1 MNSKNAKLP
10 VSRLAYAI
18 SAALTGAYAQEVL
31 AQDTT
36 ADLDTVIVTAR
47 KREETL
53 LDIPQEIQ
61 AIGQQQLERANL
73 DSVKE
78 FSRFVPSLSYNATV
92 PGRGTIYFRGVADDS
107 SSFIA
112 DASAAIYLDEQ
123 PLTQSALQ
131 PEIRLIDIERIEA
144 LPGPQGTL
152 YGSSS
157 QAGTLRYITN
167 KPDPAAFATDV
178 ALDAYTLDEGDEG
191 YEVSG
196 VVNIPLG
203 QTAAIRVVGFSAR
216 DAGFIDNVLG
226 TSLGGSFDNAEFVDE
241 DINDVEYAGGRAAI
255 RWFPN
260 ESWTVDGSVVYQQM
274 DANSYP
280 EVDDFTEG
288 YDQHP
293 ELAGRENA
301 VVRFQ
306 DESRSDEW
314 TQLALT
320 LQGDIG
326 PTQFTSASSYFTR
339 RIAYFQDNTDYTF
352 YLSHAFGPNYAV
364 YNLGPTA
371 YDFGDPA
378 GLGWRDGPY
387 VDRIAQEFRLQG
399 STEKLN
405 WVAGLFYEKVEEGF
419 NFFSRIQ
426 DYEDTVGFQAR
437 SYYAVYYGRDPLE
450 PGSTD
455 NAFYHAKN
463 DQKTEQYAVFGEATY
478 SLSEHWSLTAGLRW
492 FDHTRT
498 RDYFTQQPNGN
509 FTSNLG
515 RAEESTSDITKK
527 VSVQYNIN
535 DDAMV
540 YALYSDGFRAG
551 GRNVVRPGTVL
562 PADYEPD
569 FLDNYELGFKSRFAG
584 GRYTL
589 NLTAFKMEWKDY
601 QIEVTDPGPLFAVL
615 VANVGDAEIDGVTLD
630 FSAFLFD
637 SLDVGLNLQLLDPKT
652 KANNPQ
658 IGLLPGERLPFSA
671 EEKGSIWVEYTF
683 PGEIAGGNVY
693 ARYQFSYTGNSLN
706 GLPTPVLDDD
716 GNIIDII
723 DPTVQPAYQLS
734 DFKIG
739 LAADD
744 WEVYAY
750 VDNIFNERAI
760 FFDQATELGLL
771 TNNIKTIGDP
781 RSWGIGFTRS
791 WGGN

>member
-1 MNSKNAKLP
+1 MSSQK
-10 VSRLAYAI
+10 VAYAV
-18 SAALTGAYAQEVL
+18 SVALAGSYAPAIFAQEQSV
-31 AQDTT
+31 
-36 ADLDTVIVTAR
+36 DLEAVIVTAR

-61 AIGQQQLERANL
+61 TISQEQLQRANL
-73 DSVKE
+73 DSVKD
-78 FSRFVPSLSYNATV
+78 FSRFVPSLSYNAIV
-92 PGRGTIYFRGVADDS
+92 PGRGSIYFRGVADDS

-152 YGSSS
+152 YGASS
-157 QAGTLRYITN
+157 QSGTLRYITN
-167 KPDPAAFATDV
+167 KPDPSASTTDV
-178 ALDAYTLDEGDEG
+178 AFDAYTLKDGDEG

-196 VVNIPLG
+196 VANIPLG
-203 QTAAIRVVGFSAR
+203 ASVALRIVGFSVR

-226 TSLGGSFDNAEFVDE
+226 TSLGGGFDNAEFVED
-241 DINDVEYAGGRAAI
+241 DINDAEHAGGRVAL

-260 ESWTVDGSVVYQQM
+260 ENWTVDGVVVHQQM
-274 DANSYP
+274 DANSYST
-280 EVDDFTEG
+280 EDVFTEG
-288 YDQHP
+288 YNQHP
-293 ELAGRENA
+293 ELEGRDLA
-301 VVRFQ
+301 VVSFV
-306 DESRSDEW
+306 DASRSDEW

-326 PTQFTSASSYFTR
+326 PIQFTSATGYFTR
-339 RIAYFQDNTDYTF
+339 RISYFQDNTDYTF
-352 YLSHAFGPNYAV
+352 NLTHTFGANYAI
-364 YNLGPTA
+364 YDLGP
-371 YDFGDPA
+371 DPA
-378 GLGWRDGPY
+378 GLGWRDEPY

-399 STEKLN
+399 STEKLT
-405 WVAGLFYEKVEEGF
+405 WIAGLFYEKVEEGF
-419 NFFSRIQ
+419 NFFSRIE
-426 DYEDTVGFQAR
+426 DYEDTTGFQTRA
-437 SYYAVYYGRDPLE
+437 AYYGLE
-450 PGSTD
+450 PGTTD

-463 DQKTEQYAVFGEATY
+463 DQVTEQYAAFGEVTY
-478 SLSEHWSLTAGLRW
+478 SPNEDWSFTGGLRW

-515 RAEESTSDITKK
+515 KAENSTSDFTKK

-535 DDAMV
+535 ENAMV

-562 PADYEPD
+562 PADYDAD
-569 FLDNYELGFKSRFAG
+569 FLDNYEIGFKSRFAG

-615 VANVGDAEIDGVTLD
+615 VANVGDAEIEGITLD
-630 FSAFLFD
+630 FSAFLWD
-637 SLDVGLNLQLLDPKT
+637 SLDFGLNLALLDPKT
-652 KANNPQ
+652 KADDPLL
-658 IGLLPGERLPFSA
+658 GLAPGERLPFSA
-671 EEKGSIWVEYTF
+671 EEKGGIWAEYTF
-683 PGEIAGGNVY
+683 PGEIAGGNIY
-693 ARYQFSYTGNSLN
+693 ARYQWSYTGNSLN
-706 GLPTPVLDDD
+706 GIGVATL
-716 GNIIDII
+716 
-723 DPTVQPAYQLS
+723 QPAYQLS

-744 WEVYAY
+744 WEIYAY

-760 FFDQATELGLL
+760 YYDIPIETGLL
-771 TNNIKTIGDP
+771 TNNLKTVSDP
-781 RSWGIGFTRS
+781 RSWGIGFSKS
-791 WGGN
+791 WGPGD

>member
-1 MNSKNAKLP
+1 MSSEPNHKAP
-10 VSRLAYAI
+10 ITRVAYAV
-18 SAALTGAYAQEVL
+18 SVALAGNYAPAVL
-31 AQDTT
+31 AQGPT
-36 ADLDTVIVTAR
+36 ADLDAVIVTAR

-61 AIGQQQLERANL
+61 AISQQQLERANL

-78 FSRFVPSLSYNATV
+78 FSRFVPSLSYNAVV

-178 ALDAYTLDEGDEG
+178 AVDAYTLDKGDEG
-191 YEVSG
+191 YEMSG

-203 QTAAIRVVGFSAR
+203 ENTAIRVVGFTAR

-226 TSLGGSFDNAEFVDE
+226 TSLGGGFDNSAFVDD
-241 DINDVEYAGGRAAI
+241 DINDVEYTGGRAAV
-255 RWFPN
+255 RWLPN
-260 ESWTVDGSVVYQQM
+260 ENWTVDGTVVYQQM
-274 DANSYP
+274 DANSYS
-280 EVDDFTEG
+280 ETDVFTDG
-288 YDQHP
+288 YNQHP
-293 ELAGRENA
+293 ELEGRELS

-306 DESRSDEW
+306 DESREDEW

-326 PTQFTSASSYFTR
+326 PVQFTSASSYFTR

-352 YLSHAFGPNYAV
+352 YLSQSFGANYAV
-364 YNLGPTA
+364 YDLGP
-371 YDFGDPA
+371 DPA

-399 STEKLN
+399 STEKLT

-426 DYEDTVGFQAR
+426 DYEDTPGFAAR
-437 SYYAVYYGRDPLE
+437 SYYAVYYGFDPLE

-463 DQKTEQYAVFGEATY
+463 DQKTEQYAAFGELTY
-478 SLSEHWSLTAGLRW
+478 SPNDDWSFTAGLRW

-498 RDYFTQQPNGN
+498 RDYFTQQPNGH
-509 FTSNLG
+509 FSSNLG
-515 RAEESTSDITKK
+515 TAENSTSDITKK
-527 VSVQYNIN
+527 LSVQYNFN
-535 DDAMV
+535 EDAMV

-562 PADYEPD
+562 PADYDAD
-569 FLDNYELGFKSRFAG
+569 FLDNYEIGFKSRWAG

-589 NLTAFKMEWKDY
+589 NLTAFKMEWNDY

-615 VANVGDAEIDGVTLD
+615 VANVGDAEIDGITLD
-630 FSAFLFD
+630 FSALLWD
-637 SLDVGLNLQLLDPKT
+637 SLDIGLNLQLLDPKT
-652 KANNPQ
+652 KANDPLL
-658 IGLLPGERLPFSA
+658 GLVPGERLPFSS
-671 EEKGSIWVEYTF
+671 EEKGAIWAEYTF
-683 PGEIAGGNVY
+683 PGEWLGGNVY
-693 ARYQFSYTGNSLN
+693 ARYQWSYTGNSLN
-706 GLPTPVLDDD
+706 GIGVATL
-716 GNIIDII
+716 
-723 DPTVQPAYQLS
+723 QPAYQLS

-739 LAADD
+739 LTADE

-750 VDNIFNERAI
+750 VDNIFDERAV
-760 FFDQATELGLL
+760 FFDQATETGLL
-771 TNNIKTIGDP
+771 TNNLVTVNDP
-781 RSWGIGFTRS
+781 RAWGIGFSKS
-791 WGGN
+791 WGGGN